1 MKVKLLFLAIS
12 SIVTASANALTSDHS
27 SFVDSAFA
35 AMDTN
40 KNGSIS
46 RTEFSAAMKARLDK
60 QSTLFDRAFSV
71 ADANGDGFIS
81 RDEAKVNP
89 QLAEHF
95 DEIDVD
101 RDGQVSKQELRATIR
116 AAQLNELKN
125 TK

>member
-12 SIVTASANALTSDHS
+12 SIFAASANALTSDHS

-46 RTEFSAAMKARLDK
+46 RTEFSVAMKARLDR

-71 ADANGDGFIS
+71 ADANGDGYIS

-95 DEIDVD
+95 DEIDAD
-101 RDGQVSKQELRATIR
+101 HDGQLSKQELRATIR
-116 AAQLNELKN
+116 SAQLNELKSAR
-125 TK
+125 